1 MSTKA
6 KEAKKSTVKEAIRA
20 AENVVDIG
28 LDVDRLKEK
37 ATHAIEDG
45 ITDAK
50 RLIKR
55 GRYAAED
62 LVDDTEHR
70 IKQEPWRSVGITFA
84 VGLGLGVLI
93 GWLAGHKSKAD

>member
-6 KEAKKSTVKEAIRA
+6 KEAIQA

-37 ATHAIEDG
+37 ASQAIEDG

-50 RLIKR
+50 RMIKR

-62 LVDDTEHR
+62 LVDETEHR
-70 IKQEPWRSVGITFA
+70 IKRDPWRSVGVTFA
-84 VGLGLGVLI
+84 AGLGLGVLI
-93 GWLAGHKSKAD
+93 VWLAGHESNREM